1 MDERAVEVQGAL
13 EGKGDGAGMRS
24 ASDVEEEEE
33 EEGGREQEVELEQE
47 EPEPVVRALT
57 PVRRGRG
64 RARDDEWSNSHDQG
78 RKSESVARDAS
89 GRGPTGSGMTASI
102 VASAR
107 VWTRAPVDAF
117 VAAPAPSAPEPQ
129 PVAPPPPLPPPAPLS
144 SPRRAISA
152 QDEANKRDL
161 LRRAEQRVLVDA
173 FVKAA
178 GYGDVE
184 EVVRLMMMD
193 AVDVNAYGG
202 EDRITALYSACE
214 RNQISTVN
222 VLLEQCPKSKGLD
235 VQKCKEVG
243 LDHVMANRYSSSRY
257 WRLHRKIKK
266 QEKELSKIKDRDDQ
280 RHMKESIQHA
290 DEEMREIEKFHVK
303 RLTKI
308 RALARASLSRGEPPG
323 EMIRREKER
332 RAATRSRKGTLGR
345 SPLIVA
351 CEKGHVDVA
360 RLLLNHG
367 ASADFPTLY
376 NGWYPLHFAA
386 KNGHAEIV
394 RLLLSHNAKIDRLR
408 LEDEATALWLAASR
422 GSTEIVK
429 ILLDSGANM
438 EARTQFG
445 MNTTGVLGAAAL
457 RGNSSVCVILL
468 SHSYYMNPA
477 NKAVRLR
484 DVKEALTLA
493 FRAGHWQLGIDLTRD
508 NTYRHTPSA
517 VVFGFRALWWWRP
530 HGKRIVGAAAIA
542 LAALLLSIVM
552 LGPLS
557 TLRMAFG
564 ATFDVV
570 CLLTSLPLILIR
582 MSHAM
587 LAHGLG
593 GSGAIQM
600 EILAMAATAILRP
613 AWILFAFKLL
623 YAGAMITL
631 DASRVLVD
639 ACLAVHNKVAVYLK
653 QPELKPSVKFQAS

>member
-367 ASADFPTLY
+367 ASADFPTSTMDGTHCTLRRKMGTRRSCVY
-376 NGWYPLHFAA
+376 FSAIMPRSIGCGWKTKPQRCGWRRPEVAQ
-386 KNGHAEIV
+386 
-394 RLLLSHNAKIDRLR
+394 RL
-408 LEDEATALWLAASR
+408 SR
-422 GSTEIVK
+422 FCWT
-429 ILLDSGANM
+429 
-438 EARTQFG
+438 
-445 MNTTGVLGAAAL
+445 
-457 RGNSSVCVILL
+457 
-468 SHSYYMNPA
+468 
-477 NKAVRLR
+477 AVR
-484 DVKEALTLA
+484 T
-493 FRAGHWQLGIDLTRD
+493 
-508 NTYRHTPSA
+508 
-517 VVFGFRALWWWRP
+517 WRP
-530 HGKRIVGAAAIA
+530 GR
-542 LAALLLSIVM
+542 S
-552 LGPLS
+552 
-557 TLRMAFG
+557 
-564 ATFDVV
+564 
-570 CLLTSLPLILIR
+570 
-582 MSHAM
+582 
-587 LAHGLG
+587 
-593 GSGAIQM
+593 SG
-600 EILAMAATAILRP
+600 
-613 AWILFAFKLL
+613 
-623 YAGAMITL
+623 
-631 DASRVLVD
+631 
-639 ACLAVHNKVAVYLK
+639 
-653 QPELKPSVKFQAS
+653 